1 MNSSQVGK
9 RIKLLRQSKDINQ
22 TELGKVLG
30 VSPSAISDIERG
42 VTRLNV
48 DDLVKLAEYF
58 NVSVS
63 TLLEG
68 PKPLGE
74 GVVEPSAVYSSQQLR
89 AKRGID
95 KKKLGEA
102 LDTLKDLL
110 ENSQLGEVREWED
123 GSDKG

>member
-9 RIKLLRQSKDINQ
+9 RVKLMRQSKGINQ

-30 VSPSAISDIERG
+30 VSASAISDIERG

-58 NVSVS
+58 NVVVSV
-63 TLLEG
+63 LLEG
-68 PKPLGE
+68 PKPIVEGE
-74 GVVEPSAVYSSQQLR
+74 LEPSAVFSSQQLR

-110 ENSQLGEVREWED
+110 EHSQLGEVREWED
-123 GSDKG
+123 GSDKT